1 MDGAAGI
8 IAVMAKDT
16 SEAATQDRSS
26 RPLPRRGLERLDLML
41 LCMEALDLNGGE
53 AMVWMSEQLGYA
65 ALFPNRVELWK
76 RRCHNPLRRSCRR
89 GEVPV
94 AETDALIRILCVMAD
109 RLYPMLR
116 SLLSSSEPESV
127 AKERWALFQG
137 RLGELIQERMNP
149 RRSGVQKLLDP
160 NDGAAQRL
168 QLVQGLSLC
177 AGQGASSASRP
188 ASWTRWRDNGRR
200 TPPWFRVP

>member
-8 IAVMAKDT
+8 IAVMAKDI
-16 SEAATQDRSS
+16 SDAATQDRSS

-53 AMVWMSEQLGYA
+53 AMVWLSEQLGYA
-65 ALFPNRVELWK
+65 GLFPNRVELWK
-76 RRCHNPLRRSCRR
+76 RRHNPLRRSCRR

-109 RLYPMLR
+109 RLYPLLR
-116 SLLSSSEPESV
+116 SLLSSSEPEAV
-127 AKERWALFQG
+127 AQERWALFQG
-137 RLGELIQERMNP
+137 RLGELVQERMNP

-160 NDGAAQRL
+160 VDGAAQRL

-177 AGQGASSASRP
+177 AGHGGFERIKASLMDAV
-188 ASWTRWRDNGRR
+188 A
-200 TPPWFRVP
+200 

>member
-1 MDGAAGI
+1 
-8 IAVMAKDT
+8 MAKDT

-127 AKERWALFQG
+127 AKERWDLFQG

-168 QLVQGLSLC
+168 HLVQGLSLC
-177 AGQGASSASRP
+177 AGQGGFERIKASLMDAV
-188 ASWTRWRDNGRR
+188 A
-200 TPPWFRVP
+200 

>member
-16 SEAATQDRSS
+16 SEAANPDRPS

-53 AMVWMSEQLGYA
+53 AMVWMSEQLGYGG
-65 ALFPNRVELWK
+65 LFPNRVELWK
-76 RRCHNPLRRSCRR
+76 RRCHNPLRRICRR

-94 AETDALIRILCVMAD
+94 DETDALIRILCVMAD

-116 SLLSSSEPESV
+116 SLLSSSEPEAV
-127 AKERWALFQG
+127 ASERWALFQG
-137 RLGELIQERMNP
+137 RLLELVQERMNP

-160 NDGAAQRL
+160 RDGAAQRL

-177 AGQGASSASRP
+177 AGHGGFERIKASLMDAV
-188 ASWTRWRDNGRR
+188 A
-200 TPPWFRVP
+200 

>member
-8 IAVMAKDT
+8 IAVMAKDI
-16 SEAATQDRSS
+16 SDAASQDRSS
-26 RPLPRRGLERLDLML
+26 RPLSRRGLERLDLML

-53 AMVWMSEQLGYA
+53 AMVWMSEQLGYG

-76 RRCHNPLRRSCRR
+76 RRCHNPLRRTCRR

-94 AETDALIRILCVMAD
+94 GETDALIRILCVMAD

-116 SLLSSSEPESV
+116 SLLSSSEPEPV
-127 AKERWALFQG
+127 ASERWALFQG
-137 RLGELIQERMNP
+137 RLGELVKERMNP

-160 NDGAAQRL
+160 SAGAAQRL

-177 AGQGASSASRP
+177 AGHGGFERIKASLMDAV
-188 ASWTRWRDNGRR
+188 A
-200 TPPWFRVP
+200 